1 MLPLIVSTCT
11 GVFVRFLVRIGTSYI
26 VVAGMFCTAIINL
39 SNFFITLGSDSIYLN
54 LGTLAAFNLF
64 VWNWSF
70 IIYSLVSTMILMVTT
85 ISFVIHLYSCSYM
98 KQDPHSIRF
107 LTYLTLFTFFMLLFV
122 SAGNLLQMFLVLEW
136 IVVCSYLLI
145 NFLFSLIQAN
155 KSAIKAMLM
164 NKIVYAG
171 LLISFSIL
179 FFIVKNIDFAVIFST
194 NTLISYRYF
203 WD

>member
-1 MLPLIVSTCT
+1 
-11 GVFVRFLVRIGTSYI
+11 
-26 VVAGMFCTAIINL
+26 
-39 SNFFITLGSDSIYLN
+39 
-54 LGTLAAFNLF
+54 
-64 VWNWSF
+64 
-70 IIYSLVSTMILMVTT
+70 
-85 ISFVIHLYSCSYM
+85 

-164 NKIVYAG
+164 NKIVDAG

-203 WD
+203 